1 MFIGEISRQT
11 GVTPKAIRHYES
23 LGLLGQV
30 TRVGSYRV
38 YSDDDVRQVSLIRQ
52 AQTLG
57 FRLSDLRLVLQGD
70 SNEPDWEGLSR
81 QIAHKRQN
89 IQQEINRLHSLD
101 AQLELINAE
110 IQSCPSAGASLV
122 QACDV
127 VPPQPAAKSS

>member
-11 GVTPKAIRHYES
+11 GVTRKAIRHYES
-23 LGLLGQV
+23 LGLLGKV
-30 TRVGSYRV
+30 TRAGSYRV
-38 YSDDDVRQVSLIRQ
+38 YSDNDVRQVGLIRQ

-70 SNEPDWEGLSR
+70 SNQPDWEGLSR
-81 QIAHKRQN
+81 QIASKRHS

-110 IQSCPSAGASLV
+110 IVSCPSAGASLS

-127 VPPQPAAKSS
+127 ALPRSAAESS

>member
-23 LGLLGQV
+23 LGLLGKV
-30 TRVGSYRV
+30 TRAGSYRV
-38 YSDDDVRQVSLIRQ
+38 YSDNDVRQVDLIRQ

-70 SNEPDWEGLSR
+70 SNQPDWEGLSR
-81 QIAHKRQN
+81 QIAHKRHS

-110 IQSCPSAGASLV
+110 IESCPSAGASLS
-122 QACDV
+122 QACDAA
-127 VPPQPAAKSS
+127 PPRPVAESS